1 MQTDIDW
8 FKEIGFVRIEEI
20 IEIIKAKRQNY
31 VSFEELYVK
40 EFIPYLKNL
49 HQNPTYSPK

>member
-1 MQTDIDW
+1 MQPDIDW

-49 HQNPTYSPK
+49 HQNPSYSPK

>member
-1 MQTDIDW
+1 MQPDIDW

-20 IEIIKAKRQNY
+20 IEVIRTKRQNY
-31 VSFEELYVK
+31 VSLEELYVK

-49 HQNPTYSPK
+49 QQHNSRPRK